1 MKSTSLKSGGRA
13 AVEQLLRDGVRAS
26 GDGYRFCAVDMVF
39 RSIVRVR
46 PSMTYWGN
54 KFAVRT
60 LSCRRFDFRRYTNVV
75 SKKGKAVIY
84 DRDLCAK
91 AGRLELGAVKQPGEG
106 EIRCR
111 KQKGLLNV

>member
-13 AVEQLLRDGVRAS
+13 AVEQLLRDGVKAS
-26 GDGYRFCAVDMVF
+26 SDGSRFCAVDMVF

-46 PSMTYWGN
+46 LSMLCWGN
-54 KFAVRT
+54 KFAVRAI
-60 LSCRRFDFRRYTNVV
+60 SYRRLDFRRYTNLV
-75 SKKGKAVIY
+75 SKQGKAVTY
-84 DRDLCAK
+84 DRYFCAK

-111 KQKGLLNV
+111 EQKAH